1 MLPAVQAFLVPALEA
16 ACLAHQAHLHLVQV
30 RLLLDPAHQGLE
42 GEPAQCMHQKLLRNL
57 QQICIASLLFSPSAS
72 STSAHRL
79 NTASHCRCLC
89 FAPRVAEVLSCCRFG
104 ASQQPQ
110 QQNQQ
115 QLSLFGASQQ
125 PQQQNQQQPGLFGA
139 VQGQQQQP
147 FNTTQLAAG
156 IAPASQEIGAI
167 SNAFDKSSN
176 DYRFRHLFLNVVDNP
191 GSYGC
196 PPGKTFCLCAAPLP
210 PLKFVVGMCIHLMS
224 WSAAT
229 LNPLCLPYA
238 LAGCVIAS
246 LGWTGCMISLIPAVQ
261 PQDSQLRSPA

>member
-1 MLPAVQAFLVPALEA
+1 MHLSTQAQHSFTPPLFMLCP
-16 ACLAHQAHLHLVQV
+16 
-30 RLLLDPAHQGLE
+30 RI
-42 GEPAQCMHQKLLRNL
+42 AQ
-57 QQICIASLLFSPSAS
+57 
-72 STSAHRL
+72 
-79 NTASHCRCLC
+79 
-89 FAPRVAEVLSCCRFG
+89 VLSCCRFG

-156 IAPASQEIGAI
+156 IALASQEIGAI

-196 PPGKTFCLCAAPLP
+196 PPGKTFCLCAAPLA
-210 PLKFVVGMCIHLMS
+210 PLPVKFVAGGRIHPISLS
-224 WSAAT
+224 
-229 LNPLCLPYA
+229 
-238 LAGCVIAS
+238 AS
-246 LGWTGCMISLIPAVQ
+246 LHRHACPTH
-261 PQDSQLRSPA
+261 

>member
-1 MLPAVQAFLVPALEA
+1 
-16 ACLAHQAHLHLVQV
+16 
-30 RLLLDPAHQGLE
+30 
-42 GEPAQCMHQKLLRNL
+42 MHIRIQI
-57 QQICIASLLFSPSAS
+57 QQ
-72 STSAHRL
+72 
-79 NTASHCRCLC
+79 SHTL
-89 FAPRVAEVLSCCRFG
+89 PRVHAFSYSCSAEVQPCCRFG

-167 SNAFDKSSN
+167 SNAFDKGSN

-191 GSYGC
+191 GSYSC
-196 PPGKTFCLCAAPLP
+196 PPGKSHLLALVLVAG
-210 PLKFVVGMCIHLMS
+210 VCIFLMS
-224 WSAAT
+224 LLATVYMLTLAPTCCTDVCTSCLSA
-229 LNPLCLPYA
+229 LDRLH
-238 LAGCVIAS
+238 
-246 LGWTGCMISLIPAVQ
+246 
-261 PQDSQLRSPA
+261 D